1 MVGEAHGQS
10 QMAKQNQN
18 LTALQEVDQI
28 AQLRRRKKAKGQRP
42 QPGERRFGDVPEAVY
57 VEPKPPDPSRINQT
71 PTSKTHNHH
80 VVNSQFDYN
89 SFADKL
95 KIFTFSGKR
104 GYLIWERNLDEW
116 FHYNNI
122 LKEERLAYAID
133 QLRDDAFKWW
143 VQEVDDRWFYKEPT
157 IKTWRALKEVMRYEF
172 VPKFTSSEIQELYP
186 RRYPTHGSKEKSGK
200 TTFQERAKVSPI
212 LDKFVYKSTST
223 GMSHLSLSKNV
234 KTGLEDQKD
243 TNSTPLLE
251 SRAVHELNP
260 RNKEI
265 PNQKK
270 EEASSQGKS
279 SNSKDLKDQTC
290 YRCHKRGHYA
300 VVCPTKQVLIET
312 SLEKKT
318 DLSMISDSFVQSD
331 IVDPNSCI
339 IHLSL
344 SKGVVTG
351 IKEDEK
357 EPQGATLVMDQK
369 MVQDTM
375 QSMLLKEAKPVTKV
389 SHQGSKNES
398 YMLTDVTRLEPVHDF
413 SHEPTPKLKPKIE
426 QCVVQMPSL
435 EVCFTLNQNFL
446 IYSMIRLMHLSC
458 PRECEIFLGTK
469 EEYTAQTK
477 ETQTMKLQDAELM
490 PLKVSI
496 SKVSVSNFKSSL
508 IIDKADIMHLSLP
521 KSFDPGIIKIE
532 EHQNQDQK
540 LQERQLCNTSC
551 PKKKFTLQLV
561 EAIKVSL
568 ELSHFVY
575 NFSTTDIMHLLFVQN
590 VEIISGC
597 KEESFK
603 EIPPDYLLLLGGSTP
618 KKTRNVATNN
628 LKDHPLQK
636 RCNDHK
642 HSIGVILSY
651 LSKEEPPDAPC
662 ITKQKLYHQGKVLNS
677 QMRIKPDLLYC
688 GVSGYPVLRS
698 KPLQGGGNDAAIKP
712 VAEPEVHPTPYQT
725 SQGANQDICA
735 LKMPYLANQE
745 GFNHEA
751 NFYGFYT
758 QDGAKTNWNHIQ
770 SCPEQKVMSFTKWR
784 FAIPSIREYL
794 TLEGDSNP
802 KKERPEPKPIIG
814 FKRSLSAFQKV
825 QYQEKWPQNERVM
838 IHSPKPA
845 KPVLH
850 MPQLGASRFNQ
861 LQIRHWRPG
870 DHFNQSGG
878 NPEVLSYTRTQENRR
893 FNEES
898 LKSNRSYL
906 WKDWTIFRFDHFQA
920 IPIRPEHIQTK
931 PRRPGDIIGVQEE
944 FHQFIPCTSPHW
956 IRRILNYTK
965 LPYLEILAFK
975 LQQLFSLQIRHDF
988 STFKAIQKIPRKLS
1002 YPLKPSRFK
1011 ETQILYLEPKSHKR
1025 LQRLVF
1031 QFIALSLISFLSF
1044 LYERLESCFSALYKL
1059 IVDIVKNHPQSPS

>member
-1 MVGEAHGQS
+1 
-10 QMAKQNQN
+10 
-18 LTALQEVDQI
+18 
-28 AQLRRRKKAKGQRP
+28 
-42 QPGERRFGDVPEAVY
+42 
-57 VEPKPPDPSRINQT
+57 
-71 PTSKTHNHH
+71 
-80 VVNSQFDYN
+80 
-89 SFADKL
+89 
-95 KIFTFSGKR
+95 
-104 GYLIWERNLDEW
+104 
-116 FHYNNI
+116 
-122 LKEERLAYAID
+122 
-133 QLRDDAFKWW
+133 
-143 VQEVDDRWFYKEPT
+143 
-157 IKTWRALKEVMRYEF
+157 
-172 VPKFTSSEIQELYP
+172 
-186 RRYPTHGSKEKSGK
+186 
-200 TTFQERAKVSPI
+200 
-212 LDKFVYKSTST
+212 
-223 GMSHLSLSKNV
+223 
-234 KTGLEDQKD
+234 
-243 TNSTPLLE
+243 
-251 SRAVHELNP
+251 
-260 RNKEI
+260 
-265 PNQKK
+265 
-270 EEASSQGKS
+270 
-279 SNSKDLKDQTC
+279 
-290 YRCHKRGHYA
+290 
-300 VVCPTKQVLIET
+300 
-312 SLEKKT
+312 
-318 DLSMISDSFVQSD
+318 
-331 IVDPNSCI
+331 
-339 IHLSL
+339 
-344 SKGVVTG
+344 
-351 IKEDEK
+351 
-357 EPQGATLVMDQK
+357 
-369 MVQDTM
+369 
-375 QSMLLKEAKPVTKV
+375 MLLKEAKPVKKV
-389 SHQGSKNES
+389 SHQGKCLTPPLDTGTDVCVLDIGSKNES
-398 YMLTDVTRLEPVHDF
+398 YMLTDVTRLEPVHEF
-413 SHEPTPKLKPKIE
+413 SHELTPKLKPKIE

-435 EVCFTLNQNFL
+435 E
-446 IYSMIRLMHLSC
+446 
-458 PRECEIFLGTK
+458 G
-469 EEYTAQTK
+469 
-477 ETQTMKLQDAELM
+477 
-490 PLKVSI
+490 
-496 SKVSVSNFKSSL
+496 SVSNLNSSL
-508 IIDKADIMHLSLP
+508 LLAKEDIMHLSLP
-521 KSFDPGIIKIE
+521 RCFDPGIIKIE

-561 EAIKVSL
+561 EAIK
-568 ELSHFVY
+568 
-575 NFSTTDIMHLLFVQN
+575 N

-642 HSIGVILSY
+642 HSRGVILSY

-677 QMRIKPDLLYC
+677 QMRMKPDLLYC

-698 KPLQGGGNDAAIKP
+698 KPLQEGGNDAAIKP
-712 VAEPEVHPTPYQT
+712 VPEPEVHPTPYQT

-735 LKMPYLANQE
+735 LKMPYLENQE

-758 QDGAKTNWNHIQ
+758 QDGAKPNWNHIQ
-770 SCPEQKVMSFTKWR
+770 SCPDQKVMSFTKWR
-784 FAIPSIREYL
+784 FASPSIREYP
-794 TLEGDSNP
+794 TLEGDSSL

-814 FKRSLSAFQKV
+814 FKRSLSAFQKA
-825 QYQEKWPQNERVM
+825 QYQEKWPRNERVM

-861 LQIRHWRPG
+861 LQTRHWRPG

-878 NPEVLSYTRTQENRR
+878 IPEVLSYTRTQENRR

-956 IRRILNYTK
+956 IRRILIYTK

-1031 QFIALSLISFLSF
+1031 QFIALSLIAFLYF
-1044 LYERLESCFSALYKL
+1044 LYERLESCF
-1059 IVDIVKNHPQSPS
+1059 